1 MPLFAYI
8 CNGCG
13 AHSELLAR
21 ADEKVACPKC
31 GSKKM
36 ERQLSRF
43 ATLSSQSP
51 EPACSGCAMA
61 NEGCPSR
68 KGSACMS

>member
-8 CNGCG
+8 CTKCG
-13 AHSELLAR
+13 VQTELLVRSDA
-21 ADEKVACPKC
+21 KVNCPQC
-31 GSKKM
+31 GSSKM

-43 ATLSSQSP
+43 AAISGQTP

-61 NEGCPSR
+61 DQGQCPSQ
-68 KGSACMS
+68 GGCMF